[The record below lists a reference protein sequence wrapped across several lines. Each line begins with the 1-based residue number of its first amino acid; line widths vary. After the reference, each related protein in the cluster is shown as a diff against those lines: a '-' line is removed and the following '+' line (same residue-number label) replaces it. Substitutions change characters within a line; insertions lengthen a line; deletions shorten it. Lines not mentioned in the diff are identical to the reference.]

1 MPEHDFAVLM
11 LKVLVEVDA
20 RGGPAQH
27 RGKRRLA
34 GLDRLTPQILAIE
47 LEEVEGEQEYA
58 VGRRTACRPVAGDR
72 LAVDQESP
80 YPQSTSGL

>member
-58 VGRRTACRPVAGDR
+58 VGRRTACRPGR
-72 LAVDQESP
+72 RRP
-80 YPQSTSGL
+80 PRRRSGITVSAEH